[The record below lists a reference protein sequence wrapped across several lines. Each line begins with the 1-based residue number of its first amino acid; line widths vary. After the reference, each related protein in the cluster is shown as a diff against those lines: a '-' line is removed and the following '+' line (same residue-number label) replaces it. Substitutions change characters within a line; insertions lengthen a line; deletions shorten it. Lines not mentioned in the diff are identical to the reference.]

1 MYYTPMAESLFEFV
15 TEALR
20 ESGPSCAFDVLARR
34 FLADKNFAAVFETR
48 MMAKRHEL
56 ALPLVQIGS
65 LDDVP
70 ADKRP
75 EYEKAFM
82 AAAREVGSLFLA
94 DGDIPRAWSY
104 FRAIGEPAP
113 VADAIEKLSPDDITD
128 GAIEIALYEHVN
140 PKRGFEFLLAKHGL
154 CRAITVF
161 GQYQGREARAD
172 SLRLLVRTLYHD
184 LSESLKRT
192 VAEVEGKI
200 PDRTGVRDLITGRDW
215 LFEGMNY
222 YVDTSHLASILQYS
236 VELEDPEDLRQAI
249 EMTEYGDK
257 LAPMFHYKGDPPFEN
272 IYVDYGIF
280 LRALAG
286 ENTDAAIAHFRKK
299 ASDADPEDPAGAAA
313 AQVLVML
320 LGRRKRYG
328 EAIEVSLEF
337 LQGIE
342 PNQLACPSVLQLC
355 ELAGD
360 YSRMMRIAEEKGDL
374 LNFAAG
380 AVGATSLTPSR

>member
-1 MYYTPMAESLFEFV
+1 
-15 TEALR
+15 
-20 ESGPSCAFDVLARR
+20 
-34 FLADKNFAAVFETR
+34 
-48 MMAKRHEL
+48 
-56 ALPLVQIGS
+56 
-65 LDDVP
+65 
-70 ADKRP
+70 
-75 EYEKAFM
+75 M
-82 AAAREVGSLFLA
+82 AAAREVGTLFLA

-113 VADAIEKLSPDDITD
+113 VSEAIEKLSPDNVTD

-140 PKRGFEFLLAKHGL
+140 PKKGFEFLLSKHGL

-184 LSESLKRT
+184 LSESLNRT
-192 VAEVEGKI
+192 VTEVEGKA

-215 LFEGMNY
+215 LFEGTNY
-222 YVDTSHLASILQYS
+222 YVDTSHLASILQYG

-286 ENTDAAIAHFRKK
+286 ENANAAIAHFRKK
-299 ASDADPEDPAGAAA
+299 ASDADPEDQAGAAA

-320 LGRRKRYG
+320 LGRLKRYH
-328 EAIEVSLEF
+328 EAIDVSLEF

-355 ELAGD
+355 EQAGD
-360 YSRMMRIAEEKGDL
+360 YSRMMQIAEEKGDL

-380 AVGATSLTPSR
+380 AVAATSPAPSH